1 MVWIPRILLW
11 KGLGF
16 LGAND
21 WDPKKQ
27 FNHWPIHVIP
37 PSLHTFTPRNSHPK
51 SLCHIRCSFDFCVD
65 NIYHLIAQKWSE
77 HPSLYLIFVG
87 FSLLNPWIQAHK
99 HTYKLITFKLSQ
111 SPSASKVK
119 GKLSTQL
126 PSSSHHDEMVCR
138 LGPGWCPWFLWSNHP
153 NYTPPLHIL
162 LVDDKWVQYT
172 WVERLVFTPR
182 IA

>member
-111 SPSASKVK
+111 SPSASKVPRVNFPPNYLHHPITTRWCAVWAPV
-119 GKLSTQL
+119 GVLDFCEVITQIIRRLST
-126 PSSSHHDEMVCR
+126 SS
-138 LGPGWCPWFLWSNHP
+138 LWMTNGC
-153 NYTPPLHIL
+153 NTP
-162 LVDDKWVQYT
+162 
-172 WVERLVFTPR
+172 E
-182 IA
+182 